1 MLDYQKLNSR
11 YTVRRLG
18 DADADEILELCR
30 ENTQFYA
37 YCQAQPTKEQVQSD
51 LRLLPPGVARA
62 DKYYLG
68 FYQGNTLIA
77 VMDLVDGYPEKET
90 AFIGFFMMKKALQ
103 GQGLGSAI
111 IEETAAYLKFIGKA
125 AIRLAIDKDNPQSNH
140 FWNKNG
146 FQVFKQVERDGWTVL
161 VAEKAL

>member
-1 MLDYQKLNSR
+1 MLDYQKLSSR
-11 YTVRRLG
+11 YAVRRLG
-18 DADADEILELCR
+18 DADTDEILALCR

-68 FYQGNTLIA
+68 FFQGKALIA
-77 VMDLVDGYPEKET
+77 VMDLVDGYPEKST

-103 GQGLGSAI
+103 GQGSARRSSKRRRRI
-111 IEETAAYLKFIGKA
+111 SKRPGKPPSALQSTRTTRSRTIFGTRMAFKF
-125 AIRLAIDKDNPQSNH
+125 
-140 FWNKNG
+140 
-146 FQVFKQVERDGWTVL
+146 
-161 VAEKAL
+161 

>member
-1 MLDYQKLNSR
+1 MLDYQKLSSR
-11 YTVRRLG
+11 YAVRRLG
-18 DADADEILELCR
+18 DADTDEILALCR

-77 VMDLVDGYPEKET
+77 VMDLVDGYPEKRT

-103 GQGLGSAI
+103 GQGHGSSI
-111 IEETAAYLKFIGKA
+111 IEETAAYLKATGKT

-146 FQVFKQVERDGWTVL
+146 FQVFKQVERGGWTVL

>member
-1 MLDYQKLNSR
+1 M
-11 YTVRRLG
+11 
-18 DADADEILELCR
+18 
-30 ENTQFYA
+30 
-37 YCQAQPTKEQVQSD
+37 QSD

-111 IEETAAYLKFIGKA
+111 IEETAAYLKSIGKA

>member
-1 MLDYQKLNSR
+1 MLDYQKLSSR
-11 YTVRRLG
+11 YAVRRLG
-18 DADADEILELCR
+18 DADTDEILALCR

-77 VMDLVDGYPEKET
+77 VMDLVDGYPEKST

-103 GQGLGSAI
+103 GQGLGSALL
-111 IEETAAYLKFIGKA
+111 AD
-125 AIRLAIDKDNPQSNH
+125 AITRSLGIADSL
-140 FWNKNG
+140 G
-146 FQVFKQVERDGWTVL
+146 
-161 VAEKAL
+161 AKALVVDPADGAARSFYERHGFAPIPGSDRMHLPLKL